1 MCEQNHLQVYRA
13 ITISTG
19 RQVFLKLCLVNHL
32 ETLSL
37 LHHEWKL
44 LSGKPS
50 FSSTYSHPSSQGSS
64 LSLSQQQ
71 NLHLPSSLHV
81 LPGVVRPVAWEYL
94 PDGGMTLVYESDT
107 GILNFRE
114 AFLPDTKP
122 IKLINGETLNGTTPQ
137 VRQQLHAATYHRTK
151 TEIIKILT
159 VMSNVVSVLAD
170 AHRLGIMHNNI
181 NSFTVLITKT
191 GKGKLAGWHLASK
204 LEKEEASRSMG
215 QILIKDNPAP
225 LQYIAPEC
233 TGRMN
238 SSVDYRADFYSLG
251 VTLYEI
257 CVGFLPFRSTDP
269 LELIHQHIA
278 QQPIPPSEINPTIPA
293 ALSTVITK
301 LLMKNAEDR
310 YQTASGL
317 KADLDAICKRL
328 TKGESLDTTKVG
340 ELDNT
345 SQFVVPEKL
354 YGRESHIGKLE
365 AAYEKLTKNG
375 GCSVVTVSGTSG
387 IGKSRLVNELQRKV
401 VENKGYFTTSKF
413 DQYKRGFSFFTLVQ
427 TLQDLVRQVLSESA
441 PSLHR
446 WRIEASKAFEESKDA
461 GVLVDVIPEI
471 KILLG
476 AEYNFEPIVALG
488 PSECENRFKCVF
500 IKLLAVFARRGLV
513 VFLDDLQ
520 WCSGS
525 EVNLINTIIREA
537 ARSGSGDTGAIQKI
551 LLIGAYRRGDV
562 CADHPVSGMLEFFRS
577 APAFNFLNRDSGQR
591 DSLSRR
597 EETKVEVI
605 DIELGPLDQDSV
617 GKMIGDTLHRV
628 PHVLN
633 SKGPTADPDMQTLTE
648 LVFLK
653 TGGNAFFVTQLL
665 KSLHRDGHIVFDFE
679 AKKWRFSLSGVDAEA
694 LPPTIV
700 DLLVKQMRGLD
711 DETRSELI
719 VASFLGGTRIS
730 LDMLAW
736 ACGKEL
742 EDTVD
747 GLWGALDVSLI
758 DCMG

>member
-1 MCEQNHLQVYRA
+1 MY
-13 ITISTG
+13 
-19 RQVFLKLCLVNHL
+19 
-32 ETLSL
+32 
-37 LHHEWKL
+37 
-44 LSGKPS
+44 
-50 FSSTYSHPSSQGSS
+50 
-64 LSLSQQQ
+64 
-71 NLHLPSSLHV
+71 
-81 LPGVVRPVAWEYL
+81 
-94 PDGGMTLVYESDT
+94 DSDY
-107 GILNFRE
+107 GILNVRE

-122 IKLINGETLNGTTPQ
+122 IKLINGETLTGTTPK
-137 VRQQLHAATYHRTK
+137 VRQQLHAAAKHRTK
-151 TEIIKILT
+151 AEIIKILT
-159 VMSNVVSVLAD
+159 VISSVVSVLAD
-170 AHRLGIMHNNI
+170 AHRLGITHNNI
-181 NSFTVLITKT
+181 NSFTILVTKH
-191 GKGKLAGWHLASK
+191 GKGKLSGWHLASR
-204 LEKEEASRSMG
+204 LEREEATRSTG
-215 QILIKDNPAP
+215 QSLIKDNPAP

-238 SSVDYRADFYSLG
+238 RSVDYRADFYSLG

-278 QQPIPPSEINPTIPA
+278 QQPIPPYEINPTIPV
-293 ALSTVITK
+293 ALSTVIMK

-317 KADLDAICKRL
+317 KADLDLICKRL

-345 SQFVVPEKL
+345 SQFIVPEKL
-354 YGRESHIGKLE
+354 YGREGDVGKLE
-365 AAYEKLTKNG
+365 LAYENVTKNG
-375 GCSVVTVSGTSG
+375 GCSVVVVSGTSG

-441 PSLHR
+441 TSLHK
-446 WRIEASKAFEESKDA
+446 WRVETSKAFEESKDA
-461 GVLVDVIPEI
+461 GVLMDVIPEI

-476 AEYNFEPIVALG
+476 EGYNFEPIVSLG
-488 PSECENRFKCVF
+488 PSERENRFKSVF

-537 ARSGSGDTGAIQKI
+537 ARSGSGDTGAMQKI
-551 LLIGAYRRGDV
+551 LLIGAYREGDV
-562 CADHPVSGMLEFFRS
+562 CADHPVSGMLEFFR
-577 APAFNFLNRDSGQR
+577 AGPDFDFLGEGTGQR
-591 DSLSRR
+591 NGILSRGDG
-597 EETKVEVI
+597 TKVEVI

-617 GKMIGDTLHRV
+617 GKMIGDTLHRI

-633 SKGPTADPDMQTLTE
+633 SDGPAADPDMQTLTE
-648 LVFLK
+648 LVFLR

-679 AKKWRFSLSGVDAEA
+679 AKKWRFSLSGVDADG

-719 VASFLGGTRIS
+719 VASFLGGIRIG
-730 LDMLAW
+730 LDMLSW

-742 EDTVD
+742 EETAD
-747 GLWGALDVSLI
+747 GLWGALEVSWI
-758 DCMG
+758 SCVQVIKRSNPK

>member
-1 MCEQNHLQVYRA
+1 
-13 ITISTG
+13 
-19 RQVFLKLCLVNHL
+19 VNHL

-37 LHHEWKL
+37 LRHEWKL
-44 LSGKPS
+44 LSGSSS
-50 FSSTYSHPSSQGSS
+50 FSSASSYPSSQCSS

-81 LPGVVRPVAWEYL
+81 LPGVVRPTAWDYL
-94 PDGGMTLVYESDT
+94 PDGGMTLVYEPDS
-107 GILNFRE
+107 GVLNVRE

-122 IKLINGETLNGTTPQ
+122 IKLINGETLTGTTPK
-137 VRQQLHAATYHRTK
+137 VRQQLHEAATHRTQA
-151 TEIIKILT
+151 EILKILT
-159 VMSNVVSVLAD
+159 VISSVVSVLAD
-170 AHRLGIMHNNI
+170 THRLGITHNNI
-181 NSFTVLITKT
+181 NSFTVLVTKN
-191 GKGKLAGWHLASK
+191 GKGKLSGWHLASR
-204 LEKEEASRSMG
+204 LEREDATRSAG
-215 QILIKDNPAP
+215 QSLIKDNLAP

-238 SSVDYRADFYSLG
+238 RSVDYRADFYSLG

-278 QQPIPPSEINPTIPA
+278 QQPIPPHEINPTIPIT
-293 ALSTVITK
+293 LSTVIMK

-317 KADLDAICKRL
+317 KADLDSICKRL
-328 TKGESLDTTKVG
+328 TKNEPLDTTKVG
-340 ELDNT
+340 ELDDT
-345 SQFVVPEKL
+345 SQFIVPEKL
-354 YGRESHIGKLE
+354 YGREADVGKLE
-365 AAYEKLTKNG
+365 HAYEKVTKNG
-375 GCSVVTVSGTSG
+375 GCSVVMVSGTSG

-441 PSLHR
+441 TSLHK
-446 WRIEASKAFEESKDA
+446 WRVDTSKAFEESKDA
-461 GVLVDVIPEI
+461 GVLMDVIPEI

-476 AEYNFEPIVALG
+476 EGYNFEPIVTLG
-488 PSECENRFKCVF
+488 PSERENRFKSVF

-537 ARSGSGDTGAIQKI
+537 ARSGSGDTGAMQKI
-551 LLIGAYRRGDV
+551 LLIGAYREGDV
-562 CADHPVSGMLEFFRS
+562 CPDHPVSGMLDFFRS
-577 APAFNFLNRDSGQR
+577 ATAFDFLSEGPGQR
-591 DSLSRR
+591 CNMLTR
-597 EETKVEVI
+597 EGTKVEVI
-605 DIELGPLDQDSV
+605 DITLGPLDQDSV
-617 GKMIGDTLHRV
+617 GRMIGDTLHRI

-633 SKGPTADPDMQTLTE
+633 TDGPTADPDMQTLTE

-665 KSLHRDGHIVFDFE
+665 KSLHRDGHIIFDFE
-679 AKKWRFSLSGVDAEA
+679 AKKWRFSLSGVDAEG

-700 DLLVKQMRGLD
+700 DLLVTQMRALD

-719 VASFLGGTRIS
+719 VASFLGGIRIG

-736 ACGKEL
+736 ACDKEL
-742 EDTVD
+742 EETAD
-747 GLWGALDVSLI
+747 GLWGALEVS
-758 DCMG
+758 